1 MNINRRSFLG
11 YCIGS
16 AAVLGLS
23 QFDLFKL
30 KSALAK
36 SDAPKVI
43 WLQGA
48 GCSGCSVSF
57 LNYFSQPTSAD
68 PIVTTATVLTDDI
81 DLVYHPTLMAAAGQ
95 MASDAAVQASNSG
108 SFILVVEGGVPTAFG
123 GNCAIAWSRS
133 GTDVTFQDAVKDFAG
148 RASAVV
154 AVGTCASFGGVS
166 AAAPNPGGVVPV
178 SKAINKATI
187 NIPGCPAHPDWVVW
201 AIVQLLSGNTVAM
214 DGLNRPTG
222 IYGKEVHANCPRNAQ
237 SVNTLN
243 PNDVRAQTFG
253 EANQA
258 CLLKL
263 GCSGPGTYAPC
274 PTMKWNNGVNWC
286 VDANSPCLGCTQPTF
301 PDAGDFYNVHSS

>member
-1 MNINRRSFLG
+1 MNISRRSFLG
-11 YCIGS
+11 YCVGS

-48 GCSGCSVSF
+48 GCSGCSISF
-57 LNYFSQPTSAD
+57 LNYFNQPTSAD
-68 PIVTTATVLTDDI
+68 PIMSTATVLTDNI

-95 MASDAAVQASNSG
+95 TASDAAVQASNSG
-108 SFILVVEGGVPTAFG
+108 DFILIVEGGVPTAFG
-123 GNCAIAWSRS
+123 GNCAIAWSRN
-133 GTDVTFQDAVKDFAG
+133 GADVTFKDAVTDFAS

-166 AAAPNPGGVVPV
+166 ASAPNLASVVPV
-178 SKAINKATI
+178 STAINKATI
-187 NIPGCPAHPDWVVW
+187 NIPGCPAHPDWLVW
-201 AIVQLLSGNTVAM
+201 AIVQLLSGNAIAM
-214 DGLNRPTG
+214 DGHNRPTG
-222 IYGKEVHANCPRNAQ
+222 IYGKEVHANCPRLNA
-237 SVNTLN
+237 
-243 PNDVRAQTFG
+243 DRARNFG
-253 EANQA
+253 VDNQ
-258 CLLKL
+258 CLISL
-263 GCSGPGTYAPC
+263 GCAGPGTYSPC

-301 PDAGDFYNVHSS
+301 PDTGDFYNVHSS